1 MERTTRERQTFRRR
15 RDAAIVIPRLADRL
29 HRARLAEGGQS
40 LVEYALMIPLLL
52 ILVVNLVNFGG
63 LLYSWITVADAARA
77 GAQYAAMGG
86 AYAGYPATA
95 TLASIKALVQN
106 ETSALPNAS
115 STNPV
120 VTVCENLSGTSVNRG
135 TSSTACPA
143 GTNPPQD
150 PESVGGTSTSTYT
163 SLAIDVTYT
172 YTAFVSSGLKFPAL
186 DLFTLAMPSVI
197 HTRTVMRVLN

>member
-1 MERTTRERQTFRRR
+1 MERRTRKRQSFRRR
-15 RDAAIVIPRLADRL
+15 RETATAIPLRPARRR
-29 HRARLAEGGQS
+29 RARGAEGGQS
-40 LVEYALMIPLLL
+40 LVEYALMVPLLFIL
-52 ILVVNLVNFGG
+52 IVNLVNFGG

-86 AYAGYPATA
+86 AYAGYPSAP

-120 VTVCENLSGTSVNRG
+120 VTVCENLSGTSVNWG